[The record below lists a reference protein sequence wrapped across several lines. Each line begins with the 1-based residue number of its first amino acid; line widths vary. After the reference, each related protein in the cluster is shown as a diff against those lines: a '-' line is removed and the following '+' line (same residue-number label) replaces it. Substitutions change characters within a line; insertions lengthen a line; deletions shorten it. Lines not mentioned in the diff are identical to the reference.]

1 MGREGVH
8 VSSFF
13 NCFINALGLGMSSS
27 LLALSAVQHSI
38 GWATFAFVCLLWS
51 SYQITREIYL

>member
-13 NCFINALGLGMSSS
+13 SCFINALGLGMSSS
-27 LLALSAVQHSI
+27 LLSLSAVQHST
-38 GWATFAFVCLLWS
+38 GWAAFASACLLWNA
-51 SYQITREIYL
+51 YQITREIYL